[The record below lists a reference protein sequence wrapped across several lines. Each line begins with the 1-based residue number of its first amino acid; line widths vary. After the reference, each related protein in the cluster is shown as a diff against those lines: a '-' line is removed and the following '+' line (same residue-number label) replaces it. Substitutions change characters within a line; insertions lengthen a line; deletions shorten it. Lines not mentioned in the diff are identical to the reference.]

1 MLFDLFGFS
10 RRSSFEYL
18 FHKFNTF
25 YENIFAHVGQ
35 QIGSKPVIFILLSFL
50 LTALCALGFFRFQMI
65 DDADAL
71 FIPIG
76 SKSVRDRE
84 ILAKILPMKYDRYYL
99 HQDYDLGLFGDVIFM
114 TKDHRNIDRM
124 AIRMELKRIYHLIEK
139 INVTYENR
147 TYFYRDLC
155 AKRQN
160 ECVVD
165 GAMYFRDTFW
175 QRLKEK
181 QLDRY
186 LLNGM
191 YTDDDAEPNL
201 LSFIF
206 GKKMDLQTKEGKLF
220 SRILK
225 IHFNLRRTQRVNGEE
240 KNIEVITRMWEQ
252 AFLEFFK
259 NFESVMVHTIYSV
272 SNSIDQELA
281 NNISLGKRITR
292 RNQTIDEI
300 CLH

>member
-1 MLFDLFGFS
+1 M
-10 RRSSFEYL
+10 
-18 FHKFNTF
+18 
-25 YENIFAHVGQ
+25 
-35 QIGSKPVIFILLSFL
+35 IFILLSFV
-50 LTALCALGFFRFQMI
+50 LTAFCALGFLRFQMI

-76 SKSVRDRE
+76 SKSVHDRE
-84 ILAKILPMKYDRYYL
+84 ILAKVLPMKYDQYYL
-99 HQDYDLGLFGDVIFM
+99 HQDFDLGLFGDVIFM

-139 INVTYENR
+139 INVTYENQ

-160 ECVVD
+160 GCVVD

-206 GKKMDLQTKEGKLF
+206 GKNMNLQTKEGILF

-225 IHFNLRRTQRVNGEE
+225 IHFNLRRTKMINGEE

-272 SNSIDQELA
+272 SNSIDLELA

-300 CLH
+300 YLH